1 MLTQTILRSP
11 AVITHNIRRLYWNLI
26 YINTS
31 NQKWANMIFMFKACA
46 KGFGI
51 ARQIV
56 VAAVFLLVPLT
67 AFADGL
73 GQPSPTPQAQSAE
86 KHLSDTVADKTEH
99 HGFPAEAPLHC
110 HEKSPAPQAADLI
123 LEPFFPDQPPL
134 SHEAAP
140 TVFRATTLALNYLL
154 ARIPIAGPPRFILF
168 SNFRS

>member
-1 MLTQTILRSP
+1 ML
-11 AVITHNIRRLYWNLI
+11 
-26 YINTS
+26 
-31 NQKWANMIFMFKACA
+31 FMLKACA
-46 KGFGI
+46 KGFDI

-56 VAAVFLLVPLT
+56 VAAVFLFVPFT
-67 AFADGL
+67 AFAGGFD
-73 GQPSPTPQAQSAE
+73 QHTPIPQAQSAE
-86 KHLSDTVADKTEH
+86 KHHSDTVADKIEH

-134 SHEAAP
+134 SHEAVP
-140 TVFRATTLALNYLL
+140 SFFRATTLSLNCLL